1 MDTEMTVELTP
12 PELLSPHRRAQEAAS
27 IIATAIA
34 RLHSTRPQESNIP
47 LGFSATERL
56 HTTPS
61 Q

>member
-1 MDTEMTVELTP
+1 MDAEMTVERTP
-12 PELLSPHRRAQEAAS
+12 TELLSPRWRAQEATS

-47 LGFSATERL
+47 LGFLAPERL